1 MFGSTGSEPYQVI
14 EMVRPDGTG
23 QKTVFEDPDGG
34 SAITPTWSPD
44 GHKIMFALIGEKEYY
59 KAEEQRNSKLCVI
72 NEDGKGLA
80 VVLDTPDFKRL
91 ADWEAK

>member
-1 MFGSTGSEPYQVI
+1 MFG
-14 EMVRPDGTG
+14 
-23 QKTVFEDPDGG
+23 
-34 SAITPTWSPD
+34 
-44 GHKIMFALIGEKEYY
+44 LIGEKEYY
-59 KAEEQRNSKLCVI
+59 KAEDQSNNTLSVI